1 MFLTSW
7 SLCIDPMWHLR
18 PICNGNL
25 CSGPHLLRDRHAST
39 EQGRIGH
46 AEATAFCTTQHRLSS
61 IERVVGWW

>member
-1 MFLTSW
+1 
-7 SLCIDPMWHLR
+7 MWHLR

-46 AEATAFCTTQHRLSS
+46 AEATAFCTTQQRLSS